1 MRILIADD
9 HPVVRK
15 GLCSILASYEGL
27 IVCGEACNGAEA
39 ILKAIE
45 LRPHLIILDV
55 TMPVLN
61 DFTAAKRINEVM
73 PEVPILMLS
82 MHTGKEMERISRSQ
96 GARGFVTK
104 SEVGRVLLMAVST
117 LLAGKTFFPNG
128 NRV

>member
-9 HPVVRK
+9 HAVVRK
-15 GLCSILASYEGL
+15 GVCSILESYEDL
-27 IVCGEACNGAEA
+27 EICGEASNGEEA

-45 LRPHLIILDV
+45 LKPHLIILDV
-55 TMPVLN
+55 TMPVL
-61 DFTAAKRINEVM
+61 DGFKAAKKITEVM

-82 MHTGKEMERISRSQ
+82 MHSGEEMVRISRLM

-104 SEVGRVLLMAVST
+104 TEIGEVLLQAVNT

-128 NRV
+128 SR